1 VLYIDSYGLSFV
13 NTKLLCA
20 GIVALVS
27 MPGSAGASIVGLERS
42 LQAYSSN
49 PADEKA
55 YTSAIQSASQIIA
68 NNKGNAA
75 CAVYTFG
82 ILQIVEGMPIFVSA
96 SNKSIISLRSSKE
109 ESIAQ
114 VGPESGSRWDDLITQ
129 AQVEFQKGLIY
140 RGDVIGRYF
149 SKVKSFCK

>member
-1 VLYIDSYGLSFV
+1 MSSSLLASAGVANVVRSRRMPTASLMIQLCSLLSAFLWHCARAECR
-13 NTKLLCA
+13 KLL
-20 GIVALVS
+20 L
-27 MPGSAGASIVGLERS
+27 
-42 LQAYSSN
+42 
-49 PADEKA
+49 
-55 YTSAIQSASQIIA
+55 SAIQSASQIIA

>member
-1 VLYIDSYGLSFV
+1 MK
-13 NTKLLCA
+13 TKLLCA
-20 GIVALVS
+20 GIIALAS
-27 MPGSAGASIVGLERS
+27 IPCSASASIVGLERS

-49 PADEKA
+49 PSDEKA
-55 YTSAIQSASQIIA
+55 YNSAIQSATQIIA
-68 NNKGNAA
+68 DNKTNAA
-75 CAVYTFG
+75 CSVYTFG

-96 SNKSIISLRSSKE
+96 SNKSIVSLRSSKE
-109 ESIAQ
+109 ESMAQ

-149 SKVKSFCK
+149 AKVKSFCK